1 MIDYNQLLKQIEEYS
16 GIYIAENIS
25 TCHCFHN
32 SLHTH
37 SVVQA
42 AEEISSFYQLDEVDH
57 FIVISA
63 AYFHDLGYV
72 QSDNAIG
79 HEKRSVEIALD
90 FLKDK
95 GVPEEVKE
103 KIKGCILATRM
114 PQEPNTLLEKI
125 LCDADLFHLGSDDFE
140 NRNKLM
146 KAEAEA
152 VLGKEIDKD
161 IWRAGTIKLLL
172 SHHYHT
178 DYARQK
184 LNAKKEENLKELE
197 RKQEKS
203 ISKNKESKKDD
214 KKPKEKDRNGK
225 PERGIET
232 MFRITSANNQRL
244 SDMADNK
251 ANILLTVNSI
261 ILSVVIAVLF
271 RKLDSN
277 EHLILPTIILTTAV
291 VATMV
296 MAILSTIPKIPSG
309 KFSKH
314 EIEQKTVN
322 LLFFGNF
329 YKMKLEDYNE
339 GMQKVMA
346 DSEFLYGMLT
356 KDVYSQ
362 GVVLGRKYKLLR
374 YAYGIFMFGLVI
386 AVIAFVF
393 ATLL

>member
-16 GIYIAENIS
+16 GTYIAENIS

-32 SLHTH
+32 SMHTH

-95 GVPEEVKE
+95 GIPEEVKE

>member
-1 MIDYNQLLKQIEEYS
+1 MIDYAQLLKQVEEYS
-16 GIYIAENIS
+16 ETYIAENIS

-32 SLHTH
+32 NLHTRL
-37 SVVQA
+37 VVQA
-42 AEEISSFYQLDEVDH
+42 ANEISSFYSLNEEDH

-72 QSDNAIG
+72 KSDNAIG
-79 HEKRSVEIALD
+79 HEKRSVEIAWD
-90 FLKDK
+90 FLEDK
-95 GVPEEVKE
+95 GVPEDVRQ

-114 PQEPNTLLEKI
+114 PQDPSNLLEEI
-125 LCDADLFHLGSDDFE
+125 LCDADLFHLGSNEFE

-146 KAEAEA
+146 KSEAEA

-178 DYARQK
+178 DYAKQK
-184 LNAKKEENLKELE
+184 LNAKKQENLKQLE
-197 RKQEKS
+197 QKLEKS
-203 ISKNKESKKDD
+203 SAQKKENKKED
-214 KKPKEKDRNGK
+214 KKQRDKKGK

-232 MFRITSANNQRL
+232 MFRITSSNNQRL

-277 EHLILPTIILTTAV
+277 EHLIVPTIILTVAV
-291 VATMV
+291 VVTMV

-309 KFSKH
+309 KFSKQ
-314 EIEQKTVN
+314 EIEHKTVN

-329 YKMKLEDYNE
+329 YKMKLEEYNE

-386 AVIAFVF
+386 SVISFVV
-393 ATLL
+393 ATLF

>member
-1 MIDYNQLLKQIEEYS
+1 MIDYAQLLKQVEEYAEN
-16 GIYIAENIS
+16 YITENIS
-25 TCHCFHN
+25 VCHCFHN
-32 SLHTH
+32 TIHTR
-37 SVVQA
+37 SVVSS
-42 AEEISSFYQLDEVDH
+42 AEEILLNYQLGEEDH

-72 QSDNAIG
+72 QSNNAIG
-79 HEKRSVEIALD
+79 HEKRSVEIALE
-90 FLKDK
+90 FLREK
-95 GVPEEVKE
+95 GIPQGIQE

-114 PQEPNTLLEKI
+114 PQDPTNLLEQI
-125 LCDADLFHLGSDDFE
+125 LCDADLFHFGSDDFVT
-140 NRNKLM
+140 RNKLM

-161 IWRAGTIKLLL
+161 VWRAGTIKLLM

-178 DYARQK
+178 EYAQQK
-184 LNAKKEENLKELE
+184 LNAKKEMNLKELE
-197 RKQEKS
+197 KKQEKS
-203 ISKNKESKKDD
+203 IKKNKENKKEDKKD
-214 KKPKEKDRNGK
+214 KEKSGK

-232 MFRITSANNQRL
+232 MFRITSSNNQRL

-271 RKLDSN
+271 RKLDAN
-277 EHLILPTIILTTAV
+277 EHLIIPTIILTTAV

-309 KFSKH
+309 KFSKD
-314 EIEQKTVN
+314 EIQQKSVN

-329 YKMKLEDYNE
+329 YKMKLDDYNE
-339 GMQKVMA
+339 GMQKVMV

-374 YAYGIFMFGLVI
+374 YAYGVFMFGLVI
-386 AVIAFVF
+386 SVVSFIG
-393 ATLL
+393 ATLF

>member
-1 MIDYNQLLKQIEEYS
+1 MDYAQLLRQVEEYS
-16 GIYIAENIS
+16 ETYIAENIS

-32 SLHTH
+32 NLHTR
-37 SVVQA
+37 SVVRA
-42 AEEISSFYQLDEVDH
+42 AEEISSFYKLSEEDH
-57 FIVISA
+57 FIVISS

-79 HEKRSVEIALD
+79 HEKRSVEIAFA

-95 GVPEEVKE
+95 GVSDEVKE

-114 PQEPNTLLEKI
+114 PQDPSNLLEEI
-125 LCDADLFHLGSDDFE
+125 LCDADLFHLGSDDFV

-152 VLGKEIDKD
+152 VIGKEIDKD

-178 DYARQK
+178 EYAQQK

-197 RKQEKS
+197 RKQERS
-203 ISKNKESKKDD
+203 ISKNKENKKDD
-214 KKPKEKDRNGK
+214 KKEKDKTNK

-232 MFRITSANNQRL
+232 MFRITSSNNQRL

-277 EHLILPTIILTTAV
+277 EHLIFPTIILTVGV

-296 MAILSTIPKIPSG
+296 MAILSTIPKIPPG
-309 KFSKH
+309 KFSKQ
-314 EIEQKTVN
+314 EIEDKSVN

-339 GMQKVMA
+339 GMQKVMI

-386 AVIAFVF
+386 SVISFVV

>member
-1 MIDYNQLLKQIEEYS
+1 MIDYNELLQQIEHYS
-16 GIYIAENIS
+16 NTYIVENIS
-25 TCHCFHN
+25 SCHCFHN

-37 SVVQA
+37 SVVKA
-42 AEEISSFYQLDEVDH
+42 AEEISSFYKLNDEDH
-57 FIVISA
+57 FIVASA

-72 QSDNAIG
+72 KSDNAIG

-95 GVPEEVKE
+95 GISEDVKE

-114 PQEPNTLLEKI
+114 PQDPNNLLEQI
-125 LCDADLFHLGSDDFE
+125 LCDADLFHFGNDDFE
-140 NRNKLM
+140 KRNKLM

-152 VLGKEIDKD
+152 VFGKEIDKD
-161 IWRAGTIKLLL
+161 VWRAGTIKLLS

-178 DYARQK
+178 DYAQQK
-184 LNAKKEENLKELE
+184 LNAKKEQNLKVLE
-197 RKQEKS
+197 QKQEKS
-203 ISKNKESKKDD
+203 KAKKKED
-214 KKPKEKDRNGK
+214 KKEDKKEKDKSAK

-232 MFRITSANNQRL
+232 MFRITSSNNQRL

-277 EHLILPTIILTTAV
+277 EHLIFPTIILTVIV

-296 MAILSTIPKIPSG
+296 MAILSTIPKIPAG
-309 KFSKH
+309 KFSKQ
-314 EIEQKTVN
+314 EIEDKTVN

-329 YKMKLEDYNE
+329 YKMKLNDYND
-339 GMQKVMA
+339 GMQKVMI

-386 AVIAFVF
+386 SVISFVI

>member
-1 MIDYNQLLKQIEEYS
+1 MIDYAQLLKQVEEYAEN
-16 GIYIAENIS
+16 YITENIS
-25 TCHCFHN
+25 VCHCFHN
-32 SLHTH
+32 TIHTR
-37 SVVQA
+37 SVVSA
-42 AEEISSFYQLDEVDH
+42 AEEILRYYQLGAEEH

-79 HEKRSVEIALD
+79 HEKRSVEIALE
-90 FLKDK
+90 FLREKAIPQ
-95 GVPEEVKE
+95 GVQE

-114 PQEPNTLLEKI
+114 PQDPTNLLEQI
-125 LCDADLFHLGSDDFE
+125 LCDADLFHFGSDDFVT
-140 NRNKLM
+140 RNKLM

-161 IWRAGTIKLLL
+161 VWRAGTIKLLM

-178 DYARQK
+178 EYAQQK
-184 LNAKKEENLKELE
+184 LNAKKEMNLKELE
-197 RKQEKS
+197 KKQEKS
-203 ISKNKESKKDD
+203 IKKNKEDKKD
-214 KKPKEKDRNGK
+214 KEKSGK

-232 MFRITSANNQRL
+232 MFRITSSNNQRL

-271 RKLDSN
+271 RKLDAN
-277 EHLILPTIILTTAV
+277 EHLIIPTILLTTAV

-309 KFSKH
+309 KFSKE
-314 EIEQKTVN
+314 EIEQKSVN

-329 YKMKLEDYNE
+329 YKMKLDDYNE
-339 GMQKVMA
+339 GMQKVMV

-374 YAYGIFMFGLVI
+374 YAYGVFMFGLVI
-386 AVIAFVF
+386 SVVSFIG